1 MLLVVETVSVEV
13 PELLPPIVITEGL
26 NAQVGVWV
34 PPVMLLQE
42 SVTLPV

>member
-1 MLLVVETVSVEV
+1 VLLVLETVSVEV
-13 PELLPPIVITEGL
+13 PELEPLIVITEGL
-26 NAQVGVWV
+26 NEHVGAGV